1 MNVPFHPFQFGVN
14 TTSASSREAWIGTA
28 QKAESLGFHS
38 LLVAD
43 HLGNQ
48 LGPTAALVAAAAAT
62 TTLRVGSFVFGNDFR
77 HPVYLAQEAATIDLL
92 SGGRFELGLGTG
104 WMRSDYDVSGIP
116 FDPPGTRVSR
126 LIEAVQIIKGFF
138 AESPFSFTGQYYS
151 VRNLDGRPKPAQKP
165 HPPLML
171 GGGSQRILS
180 LAAREADI
188 VSVNLKT
195 TAQGTLDFSSSTA
208 EAAAQKIAWVRR
220 AAGERFGDLIL
231 NLLVPIVVVTEKQQE
246 AARQVL
252 RRYHSPD
259 DDASV
264 QELLESPSALIGT
277 VDQIVEQLQE
287 RRERFGFSYIVVFE
301 PMEQFAPVVE
311 RLAGA

>member
-14 TTSASSREAWIGTA
+14 TTSAPSREAWIGTA
-28 QKAESLGFHS
+28 QKAEALGFHS

-104 WMRSDYDVSGIP
+104 WMRSDYDLSGIP

-138 AESPFSFTGQYYS
+138 ADALLLEQGQVDEATAVYRADLGLEQTIYRPMQHPNNVWS
-151 VRNLDGRPKPAQKP
+151 LHGYVTCLERQRN
-165 HPPLML
+165 
-171 GGGSQRILS
+171 
-180 LAAREADI
+180 E
-188 VSVNLKT
+188 
-195 TAQGTLDFSSSTA
+195 A
-208 EAAAQKIAWVRR
+208 EAAAMR
-220 AAGERFGDLIL
+220 
-231 NLLVPIVVVTEKQQE
+231 P
-246 AARQVL
+246 
-252 RRYHSPD
+252 
-259 DDASV
+259 
-264 QELLESPSALIGT
+264 
-277 VDQIVEQLQE
+277 
-287 RRERFGFSYIVVFE
+287 
-301 PMEQFAPVVE
+301 
-311 RLAGA
+311 RLAVARADVEISASCFCALGGCGCSD